1 VPSGSQTRP
10 QFSTE
15 RLRVIVTDG
24 EGVGTL
30 AAVRALRSAGYAVWT
45 AAQHPHAYAARSRAV
60 MGTVPTRDPRRDQDG
75 FASDLAREAARL
87 GVAVVLPGSEIA
99 LLALTHNVGAFPDAV
114 TLGVCKPDVVR
125 RATDK
130 SALAEHAA
138 AAGLIPPPTAV
149 VRATKID
156 AREVSLPA
164 VVKPLRSEMLVGGA
178 FRHTSARRIETS
190 TELRSAVGNLPGCVG
205 LVQPYL
211 PGRLIAVSGIFW
223 DGEMICAI
231 HQSSAPSISRPLAYG
246 PSTAARSRT
255 PRQFSPDRRLERGTT
270 RLLLNLGWRGLFQLQ
285 FIESA
290 GHMYLIDLNPRI
302 YTSLALAVAAGVN
315 LPAIWVDLLLG
326 HKPST
331 IDGYRVG
338 VRYRH
343 EEHDPRSLLAALKER
358 RIGTVLHGALPHRRT
373 THAVFKL
380 EDPTP
385 LLTSLGKIK
394 RKAVYS

>member
-1 VPSGSQTRP
+1 MPSGSQTRR

-87 GVAVVLPGSEIA
+87 GAAVVLPGSEIA

-190 TELRSAVGNLPGCVG
+190 TELRSAVRNLPGCVG

-231 HQSSAPSISRPLAYG
+231 HQSSSRIWPVDCGTISYAE
-246 PSTAARSRT
+246 TV
-255 PRQFSPDRRLERGTT
+255 SPDRRLERGTA

-385 LLTSLGKIK
+385 LLTSLSKIK